1 MGPQSSSTFGE
12 VSPGR
17 LEAFSDGIFAI
28 AATLLVLEVRVPEG
42 DTPLLG
48 RLLDAWP
55 TYLAYGISFL
65 VIGIMWLNHHGTFVR
80 VRRVDRGLMS
90 LNLLLLG
97 LVAFIPF
104 PTAVLAAN
112 ITGTGRDPLTA
123 AVFYSTVMAVNAL
136 AFALLW
142 LYLGRH
148 RALLAPESEPDAPER
163 AVRRSLAGVVVYLLL
178 IPVAWLSPVAAL
190 IGFAVVGL
198 AYLLAER
205 RLGASPQPSAGADG
219 PA

>member
-65 VIGIMWLNHHGTFVR
+65 VIGIMWMNHHGTFVR
-80 VRRVDRGLMS
+80 VARVDRGVMA
-90 LNLLLLG
+90 LNLLVLS

-104 PTAVLAAN
+104 PTSVLADNVTAP
-112 ITGTGRDPLTA
+112 GDDSHTA
-123 AVFYSTVMAVNAL
+123 AVFYSAVLALNAC

-142 LYLGRH
+142 TYLGRH
-148 RALLAPESEPDAPER
+148 PTLLREEAEPDAAAI
-163 AVRRSLAGVVVYLLL
+163 AVRRSLAGVAVYVLL
-178 IPVAWLSPVAAL
+178 IPVAWLSAVAAL
-190 IGFAVVGL
+190 VGFAVVGL

-205 RLGASPQPSAGADG
+205 QPGARSDG
-219 PA
+219 GGRGTPAP